1 MADHHGTDTGSD
13 AAFAAR
19 VAAPLRAAERLEPG
33 FRERVMRQVR
43 REGVPGVTALPVA
56 VRPRRG
62 APRWLTGAGLAAA
75 ALAGVLLGRAAPPR
89 APTAASVARPD
100 TVYVVKFVIA
110 APAAGTVALVGDFNA
125 WDKQAT
131 PLRPT
136 SQPGIWSVSL
146 PLAPGRHEYAF
157 IVDGGEWRADP
168 AATRVLDD
176 FGTESSIVT
185 VGPAEVMRAT

>member
-1 MADHHGTDTGSD
+1 MADHHGTDAGPD

-43 REGVPGVTALPVA
+43 QEGVPGVTALPV
-56 VRPRRG
+56 RTRRG

-89 APTAASVARPD
+89 APAAAVVARPD

-110 APAAGTVALVGDFNA
+110 APTAGKVALVGDFNA

-136 SQPGIWSVSL
+136 GQPGVWSVSL

-157 IVDGGEWRADP
+157 IMDGGEWRADP
-168 AATRVLDD
+168 AATRVMDD

-185 VGPAEVMRAT
+185 VGPAEVTRAT